1 MKKLFAPLSI
11 LAILAFVTVS
21 NAQIEMPQ
29 PSPGASLTQKVGMAE
44 IKIEYSRPSM
54 KGRKIMG
61 EIVPFGDIW
70 RTGANSPTKF
80 TTSDSIT
87 IGGKGLAKGTYV
99 VLTRPGKDS
108 WEVIFNKNPAA
119 SAFNYTP
126 EIQKDDV
133 VKVMGKPMTL
143 PMSIENFTFNIG
155 NITANS
161 ANIEMM
167 WENTYVSVPFTNDV
181 DGKVMAQIKSKLDG
195 PSQAEY
201 FAMSQYYFDNGK
213 GNAEALDFVNK
224 AVAKGERFWML
235 RHKSLVQ
242 AKMGDKAGAVVTAK
256 RSLELAKTEK
266 NMDYVRM
273 NEKSIAE
280 WTKM

>member
-11 LAILAFVTVS
+11 LAILAFATVS

-167 WENTYVSVPFTNDV
+167 WENTYVTVPFTNDV

>member
-61 EIVPFGDIW
+61 EVVPFGDVW
-70 RTGANSPTKF
+70 RTGANSATKF

-99 VLTRPGKDS
+99 VMTRPGKDS

-119 SAFNYTP
+119 SASNYTP

-155 NITANS
+155 NITSNS

-167 WENTYVSVPFTNDV
+167 WENTYVTVPFTNDV
-181 DGKVMAQIKSKLDG
+181 DGKVMAQIKAKLDG
-195 PSQAEY
+195 PSQNDY
-201 FAMSQYYFDNGK
+201 FAMSQFYFDNGK

-242 AKMGDKAGAVVTAK
+242 AKMGDKKGAIETAK
-256 RSLELAKTEK
+256 KSLAAAQEAK
-266 NMDYVRM
+266 NNDYVRM